1 MSKAKDNA
9 IAPSAGYIFQFE
21 IALLMFTDLE
31 TNGSISVEQVDD
43 VAKLDE
49 KGAIL
54 VTTQVKHS
62 IA

>member
-43 VAKLDE
+43 VA
-49 KGAIL
+49 
-54 VTTQVKHS
+54 
-62 IA
+62 